1 MLHSEIRKAW
11 KYNFV
16 LYSPDISA
24 AEQNLDVCLDDNNAG
39 EKIFMLEG
47 DVESL
52 ASVVTSLNTLTGE
65 YPPVV
70 WSGHGQ
76 QVGVQ
81 ECSSLYL

>member
-1 MLHSEIRKAW
+1 
-11 KYNFV
+11 
-16 LYSPDISA
+16 
-24 AEQNLDVCLDDNNAG
+24 VCLDDNNAG

-70 WSGHGQ
+70 
-76 QVGVQ
+76 
-81 ECSSLYL
+81 